1 VTGGFGFI
9 GSHLVE
15 QLLQDGESPVHVVDD
30 LSSSPIN
37 IDRYTAQVPHKE
49 CLTWDICT
57 VKEYFQRSNIPAY
70 HEVFHLANVV
80 GPVGVLKH
88 AGDIVRRTVE
98 DTYAISDF
106 VASAGGR
113 LCDVS
118 TSEVYG
124 GGRDGYCSEKD
135 SMIISPK
142 TSVRLEYAVA
152 KLACEIALMNQTI
165 SKNLHAVVIRPFNV
179 AGPRQSSRGGFVLPR
194 FIAQA
199 LKEEEITVYGDGQM
213 VRAFTH
219 VKDVADGIIR
229 ALRQGGSGQVYNIGN
244 PANKTN
250 ILHLAQAVCRL
261 SGTGSK
267 IIFVD
272 PKKLWGPLFEEAND
286 KYPDADRASNELGWQ
301 PRYDLETTIR
311 ETLQYIRDGRDA

>member
-1 VTGGFGFI
+1 MNGDERRILVIGGFGFI

-15 QLLQDGESPVHVVDD
+15 QLLQDGESLVHVVDD

-37 IDRYTAQVPHKE
+37 IDRYTVQVPHRE
-49 CLTWDICT
+49 RLTWDICT
-57 VKEYFQRSNIPAY
+57 VKEYFQRSHIPAY
-70 HEVFHLANVV
+70 QEVFHLASVV

-106 VASAGGR
+106 VASTGGH

-135 SMIISPK
+135 SMIITSK

-165 SKNLHAVVIRPFNV
+165 ARNLMRLSSGRSMSPAPDSLPGAASFC
-179 AGPRQSSRGGFVLPR
+179 PDSSR
-194 FIAQA
+194 
-199 LKEEEITVYGDGQM
+199 
-213 VRAFTH
+213 
-219 VKDVADGIIR
+219 
-229 ALRQGGSGQVYNIGN
+229 
-244 PANKTN
+244 
-250 ILHLAQAVCRL
+250 RL
-261 SGTGSK
+261 
-267 IIFVD
+267 
-272 PKKLWGPLFEEAND
+272 
-286 KYPDADRASNELGWQ
+286 
-301 PRYDLETTIR
+301 
-311 ETLQYIRDGRDA
+311 